1 MFGIIKDMRI
11 WDVLDILIVAFILY
25 RLFLLI
31 KGTKAV
37 QMLVGLGV
45 LLLALVFSRWA
56 ELYTISWLVQSFMAQ
71 VVIVILVLFQPEL
84 RRALAQMGE
93 NPLFSSLSPVE
104 SSKFLD
110 EIVKASVSLAS
121 RRIGALIVLERE
133 TDLKNIIEMG
143 TELEARVTREL
154 ILSIFH
160 PTSPLHDGAIIVQRG
175 RISAAGCFLP
185 LTMSV
190 QVSKS
195 LGTRHRA
202 AIGIAEETDAVVIVV
217 SEETGTISVVLGGGM
232 TRDLDA
238 VSLRR
243 MLTRIFVTQKK
254 RPGAAVAKG
263 VTGAK

>member
-1 MFGIIKDMRI
+1 MLEILKSIRV
-11 WDVLDILIVAFILY
+11 WDVLDILLVAFILY

-31 KGTKAV
+31 KGTRAV
-37 QMLVGLGV
+37 QMLIGLGV

-56 ELYTISWLVQSFMAQ
+56 ELYTINWLVQSFMAQ
-71 VVIVILVLFQPEL
+71 VVLVILVLFQPEL
-84 RRALAQMGE
+84 RRALAHMGE
-93 NPLFSSLSPVE
+93 NPLLSSLSPIE

-110 EIVKASVSLAS
+110 EIVKASVSLAN

-133 TDLKNIIEMG
+133 TELKNIVEMG
-143 TELEARVTREL
+143 TEIDARVTREL

-160 PTSPLHDGAIIVQRG
+160 PTSPIHDGAIIIQRG
-175 RISAAGCFLP
+175 RVAAAGCFLP
-185 LTMSV
+185 LTMSS

-202 AIGIAEETDAVVIVV
+202 AIGLTEETDAVVVVV
-217 SEETGTISVVLGGGM
+217 SEETGTVSVVLGGRL

-243 MLTRIFVTQKK
+243 ILTRVFVSPKK
-254 RPGAAVAKG
+254 KPKKDVRGQ
-263 VTGAK
+263 

>member
-1 MFGIIKDMRI
+1 MLEILKDIRV
-11 WDVLDILIVAFILY
+11 WDVLDIILVAFILY
-25 RLFLLI
+25 RTFLLI

-56 ELYTISWLVQSFMAQ
+56 ELYTINWLIQSFMAQ

-93 NPLFSSLSPVE
+93 NPLFYSLSPVE

-110 EIVKASVSLAS
+110 EIVKSSVSLAN
-121 RRIGALIVLERE
+121 RRVGALIVLERE
-133 TDLKNIIEMG
+133 TDLKNIVEMG
-143 TELEARVTREL
+143 TELDARVTREL
-154 ILSIFH
+154 LLSIFH
-160 PTSPLHDGAIIVQRG
+160 PTSPLHDGAVIVQRG

-185 LTMSV
+185 LTVSP
-190 QVSKS
+190 QVNKA

-202 AIGIAEETDAVVIVV
+202 AIGLSEETDAAVIVV
-217 SEETGTISVVLGGGM
+217 SEETGTISVVLGGNL

-243 MLTRIFVTQKK
+243 MLTRIFVAQKK
-254 RPGAAVAKG
+254 QPVPVPANG
-263 VTGAK
+263 

>member
-1 MFGIIKDMRI
+1 MLEILREIRV
-11 WDVLDILIVAFILY
+11 WDILDILLVAFILY
-25 RLFLLI
+25 RIFLLI

-56 ELYTISWLVQSFMAQ
+56 ELYTINWLVQSFMAQ

-110 EIVKASVSLAS
+110 EIVKSSVSLAN
-121 RRIGALIVLERE
+121 RRVGALMVLERE
-133 TDLKNIIEMG
+133 TDLRNIVEMG
-143 TELEARVTREL
+143 TELDSKVSREL

-160 PTSPLHDGAIIVQRG
+160 PTSPLHDGAVIIQRG

-185 LTMSV
+185 LTMSP
-190 QVSKS
+190 QVNKS

-202 AIGIAEETDAVVIVV
+202 AIGLTEETDAAVIVV
-217 SEETGTISVVLGGGM
+217 SEETGTISVVLGGIL

-254 RPGAAVAKG
+254 SPKAEQAKG
-263 VTGAK
+263 GSSAK

>member
-1 MFGIIKDMRI
+1 MLEIVKGMRV

-31 KGTKAV
+31 KGTRAV

-56 ELYTISWLVQSFMAQ
+56 ELYTINWLVQSFMAQ
-71 VVIVILVLFQPEL
+71 VVLVILVLFQPEL
-84 RRALAQMGE
+84 RRALAHMGE

-110 EIVKASVSLAS
+110 EIVKASVSLAN
-121 RRIGALIVLERE
+121 RRVGALIVLERE
-133 TDLKNIIEMG
+133 TDLRNIIEMG
-143 TELEARVTREL
+143 TDLDSKVSREL
-154 ILSIFH
+154 MLSIFH
-160 PTSPLHDGAIIVQRG
+160 PTSPLHDGAIVIQRG
-175 RISAAGCFLP
+175 RVAAAGCFLP
-185 LTMSV
+185 LTMSP
-190 QVSKS
+190 QVNKS

-202 AIGIAEETDAVVIVV
+202 AIGLAEETDAVVIVV
-217 SEETGTISVVLGGGM
+217 SEETGTISVVLGGNL

-254 RPGAAVAKG
+254 QSKPEKA
-263 VTGAK
+263 